1 MPYPG
6 TRMTLDLRARGLVVD
21 DDVTGY
27 DGTTAVVRSTHLGTG
42 EIEFLRW
49 RAERW
54 MKMRHFPQALLHS
67 PGFCFRHGAAM
78 IRHTFRG
85 CSWRTLL
92 GLEDERT
99 AFARYRLVRAA
110 EREAMWGPD
119 LAPAASDDVR
129 RPLGRPDPSGV
140 RPQAA
145 S

>member
-6 TRMTLDLRARGLVVD
+6 TRMTLDLRARGLVID

-27 DGTTAVVRSTHLGTG
+27 DGTTAVVRSEHLSTD

-54 MKMRHFPQALLHS
+54 MKMRHFPKALLHS

-85 CSWRTLL
+85 CTWRTLL
-92 GLEDERT
+92 GLEDERV
-99 AFARYRLVRAA
+99 AFARYRRIRAE
-110 EREAMWGPD
+110 EREAMWGPEVPAGVP
-119 LAPAASDDVR
+119 APAAVGTSR
-129 RPLGRPDPSGV
+129 SAIP
-140 RPQAA
+140 A
-145 S
+145 